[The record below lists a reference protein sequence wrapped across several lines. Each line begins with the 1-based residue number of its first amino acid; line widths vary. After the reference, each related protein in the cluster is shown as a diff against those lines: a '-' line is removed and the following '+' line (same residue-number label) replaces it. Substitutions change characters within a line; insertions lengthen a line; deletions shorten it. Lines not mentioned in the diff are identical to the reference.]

1 MSTSSQISRMASKYD
16 RDPMIWEVREMTI
29 RDFLEMLPD
38 IDTLPI
44 HQRIDVVSYKLDN
57 PDSKIATKRQAIVSS
72 IFKGVDIGEIKINER
87 NPQERAKFGQKY
99 ESIDGGHRKRTILG
113 FRHSEF
119 STCQNELPHIGF
131 KNYSLLSE
139 KERELFLSFKIR
151 LIVYKTLTPSQK
163 GMLWATANNFTA
175 LNHQEQCNGVGDTP
189 LANFIR
195 NLARGDKNNGIMPHD
210 LFKLDKGKKGDV
222 IGAKLTVPPNRLT
235 YDRLVAR
242 IATVIYNG
250 SKPCNVD
257 DIDIEQMYFDATITQ
272 DRADAMEK
280 KVVEVLDFI
289 LKMANFKL
297 DDIGTKL
304 TIEECIML
312 YRLWFS
318 YQEDYESFKI
328 NKMWDYYSMF
338 RKAWIRFHKDTDDDY
353 ALELIDAY
361 DNKKEK
367 RNRFAMFKENI
378 GKGGVDRWLDGIEWI
393 ENLYL
398 SRKSLIDRG
407 IITVKESR
415 KTLSKDLREQI
426 LHSQKDVCY
435 IDGKPL
441 KFKDAHAAHIV
452 PLDEGGSN
460 DRRNI
465 RMVRAEH
472 NTRMGTMHLEDYK
485 KNWKKQTKAA

>member
-1 MSTSSQISRMASKYD
+1 
-16 RDPMIWEVREMTI
+16 
-29 RDFLEMLPD
+29 
-38 IDTLPI
+38 
-44 HQRIDVVSYKLDN
+44 
-57 PDSKIATKRQAIVSS
+57 
-72 IFKGVDIGEIKINER
+72 
-87 NPQERAKFGQKY
+87 
-99 ESIDGGHRKRTILG
+99 
-113 FRHSEF
+113 
-119 STCQNELPHIGF
+119 
-131 KNYSLLSE
+131 
-139 KERELFLSFKIR
+139 
-151 LIVYKTLTPSQK
+151 
-163 GMLWATANNFTA
+163 MLWATANNFTA

-485 KNWKKQTKAA
+485 KNWKKQSKAA